1 MALNRTKAMTQ
12 SLRLAVLLGW
22 FVASCP
28 GTADAGDIR
37 ARLAQKDFT
46 VEASVRMM
54 VVLTAA
60 SGQQEL
66 ATCMHD
72 HYFGSPLLLRRTLW
86 RLWNDPYDDLESALL
101 ANFKAACAKEPPKL
115 TASDRETWLRT
126 GNDAILLEPGEGNER
141 AVEAAAAML
150 AAFAT
155 ERGDQ
160 ALVQCVADQRAQ
172 GQLNR
177 LLSENHNK
185 GRGVPISLAVY
196 DAYRKLCGLYPDGP
210 AARDLNIPLMPD
222 IATVARE
229 RLKIVQDFLI
239 CQSGIET
246 NMKDC
251 ILRAYQARAKR
262 LFNQLLSS
270 DSPERP

>member
-1 MALNRTKAMTQ
+1 MLI
-12 SLRLAVLLGW
+12 GW
-22 FVASCP
+22 LCAPNVQAQPASEVH
-28 GTADAGDIR
+28 
-37 ARLAQKDFT
+37 ARLGAKDLSPET
-46 VEASVRMM
+46 AVRMM

-72 HYFGSPLLLRRTLW
+72 YYFGSPLLLRKTSW
-86 RLWNDPYDDLESALL
+86 RLWNDPDPADNLESALL
-101 ANFKAACAKEPPKL
+101 ANFKAACAKEPPEL

-126 GNDAILLEPGEGNER
+126 RNDAILLEPGEGNER

-196 DAYRKLCGLYPDGP
+196 DAYRKLCNLNPDGP
-210 AARDLNIPLMPD
+210 AASDLAIPPIPD
-222 IATVARE
+222 AATVARE
-229 RLKIVQDFLI
+229 RLMIVQDFLI
-239 CQSGIET
+239 CQSGSEA
-246 NMKDC
+246 NVNDC
-251 ILRAYQARAKR
+251 VLRAYTARSKR
-262 LFNQLLSS
+262 LFNQLLSG
-270 DSPERP
+270 DG